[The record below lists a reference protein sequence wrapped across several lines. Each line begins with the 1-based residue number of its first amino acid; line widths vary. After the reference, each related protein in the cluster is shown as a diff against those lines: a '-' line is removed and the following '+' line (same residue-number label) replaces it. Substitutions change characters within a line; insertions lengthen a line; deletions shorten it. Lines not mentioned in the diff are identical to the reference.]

1 MTALPTESDI
11 GLVLCR
17 RTANDPLRT
26 LVDNAGCQTS
36 KTSHDG
42 IMMKK
47 TNWKVVAELVGIVA
61 IVGSLLFVGI
71 QLRQEQ
77 TIAFAEINQSAVESY
92 VSVNAFIAEHAGVL
106 VRSNA
111 GEQLTDEEALIINRI
126 VHSLHIKF
134 RIEAAMR
141 RSLGD
146 SEGMA
151 PRLFA
156 IFLYNNPGAFRVW
169 LELSEDEEEQYSL
182 LSGGSIYVS
191 DFRADVLDALN
202 KLKIA
207 AN

>member
-1 MTALPTESDI
+1 
-11 GLVLCR
+11 
-17 RTANDPLRT
+17 
-26 LVDNAGCQTS
+26 
-36 KTSHDG
+36 
-42 IMMKK
+42 MKK

-77 TIAFAEINQSAVESY
+77 TIAFAEINQSAVASY
-92 VSVNAFIAEHAGVL
+92 VSANAFIAEHAGVL

-141 RSLGD
+141 TSLGD
-146 SEGMA
+146 SEGIA
-151 PRLFA
+151 PKLFA
-156 IFLYNNPGAFRVW
+156 MFLYDNPGAFRVW

-182 LSGGSIYVS
+182 LSGGSIYIS
-191 DFRADVLDALN
+191 EFRAEVLAALN

>member
-1 MTALPTESDI
+1 MSA
-11 GLVLCR
+11 C
-17 RTANDPLRT
+17 DPLRT
-26 LVDNAGCQTS
+26 LVDNAGYQTS

-42 IMMKK
+42 ILMKK
-47 TNWKVVAELVGIVA
+47 INWKVVAELIGIVA

-151 PRLFA
+151 PKLFA
-156 IFLYNNPGAFRVW
+156 IFLFNNPGAFRVW

-182 LSGGSIYVS
+182 LSGGSVYVS
-191 DFRADVLDALN
+191 DFRTEVLDALDQ
-202 KLKIA
+202 LKNA
-207 AN
+207 AS

>member
-1 MTALPTESDI
+1 
-11 GLVLCR
+11 
-17 RTANDPLRT
+17 
-26 LVDNAGCQTS
+26 
-36 KTSHDG
+36 
-42 IMMKK
+42 MKK
-47 TNWKVVAELVGIVA
+47 TTWKVVAELVGIVA

-92 VSVNAFIAEHAGVL
+92 VSANAFIAEHAGLL

-151 PRLFA
+151 PKLFA
-156 IFLYNNPGAFRVW
+156 MFLYDNPGALRVW

-182 LSGGSIYVS
+182 LSGGSFYIS
-191 DFRADVLDALN
+191 DFRSEILDALN
-202 KLKIA
+202 KLKSA
-207 AN
+207 AD